1 MSLRIKIYRDICGTW
16 SVEGLLPASVSN
28 LPSLS
33 ASIDYA
39 RKACDAAPATIELY
53 VDGVYI
59 VAHQERGWPKALVSS
74 GTGQRHLVR
83 ERLDRNEA
91 TPWSRLIAW
100 LRGPR
105 HLAAEASAACLTEHE
120 VSNVVNLTLV

>member
-1 MSLRIKIYRDICGTW
+1 MSLRIKIYRDTCGTW
-16 SVEGLLPASVSN
+16 SVAGLLPASVSN

-53 VDGVYI
+53 VAGVYI
-59 VAHQERGWPKALVSS
+59 VVHQERGWPKALVSAR
-74 GTGQRHLVR
+74 TGQNRLVC
-83 ERLDRNEA
+83 ERLDRDGA
-91 TPWSRLIAW
+91 TPWTRLITW

-105 HLAAEASAACLTEHE
+105 RLAAEATPTCLREHE

>member
-1 MSLRIKIYRDICGTW
+1 MSLRIKIYRDISGTW
-16 SVEGLLPASVSN
+16 SVDGLAPVSN

-33 ASIDYA
+33 ASFDYA

-59 VAHQERGWPKALVSS
+59 VAHQERGWPKALVSG
-74 GTGQRHLVR
+74 GTGQSHLVR
-83 ERLDRNEA
+83 ERLTGTKRRHG
-91 TPWSRLIAW
+91 RLIAW

-105 HLAAEASAACLTEHE
+105 HLAAEASA
-120 VSNVVNLTLV
+120 

>member
-1 MSLRIKIYRDICGTW
+1 MSLRIKICRDISGTW
-16 SVEGLLPASVSN
+16 SVDGPLPASVSN

-39 RKACDAAPATIELY
+39 RKACDAAPAIIELY

-74 GTGQRHLVR
+74 GAGQKYPVR
-83 ERLDRNEA
+83 ERLDRDEA

-105 HLAAEASAACLTEHE
+105 HLAAEVSPPCLRESE
-120 VSNVVNLTLV
+120 VSNVVNLRLV

>member
-1 MSLRIKIYRDICGTW
+1 MNLRIKICRDICGTW
-16 SVEGLLPASVSN
+16 SVDGLSPAPVPN

-91 TPWSRLIAW
+91 TPWSRLITW

-105 HLAAEASAACLTEHE
+105 RLTAEASPARLREHE
-120 VSNVVNLTLV
+120 VSNVMNLTLV